1 MQRFVKVNLGITC
14 HEILSFGK
22 RPYRDIKP
30 KLGKGREALAEFLR
44 NKNTMDEPKEYFSMG
59 FENDHVKVMFKEIVK
74 YVFFYQIWFN
84 NHKISRP
91 CWAYDPK
98 DRPNFHTLY
107 ERIRGLGMVKSLSS
121 YL

>member
-1 MQRFVKVNLGITC
+1 MSDVWSFGITC

-30 KLGKGREALAEFLR
+30 KLGKGKEALAEFLR

-59 FENDHVKVMFKEIVK
+59 FENDHVKVMFKEIIK
-74 YVFFYQIWFN
+74 
-84 NHKISRP
+84 P

-107 ERIRGLGMVKSLSS
+107 ERIRGLGMYGDGLD
-121 YL
+121 